1 MNFKAFILS
10 KLSKT
15 HIPNA
20 KDAIMMRMQDVDLV
34 IKQSKRAFINSL
46 LALKMMSS
54 FLIVLGIT
62 LVLLPTFES
71 EVKAFTSYDEVMML
85 SSTSVYA
92 LYEAYMTP
100 VEDDVSFTHVI
111 TLRSQ
116 LRTMI
121 KYAYTFERLIQTE
134 GNFKLEKTRSDTR
147 YELKFEAI
155 DAFNDRL
162 PFHMDVEK
170 SFKNNQRDQFDF
182 RGLFQ
187 SFNVEGDVS
196 FEKDRHMVKITF
208 VKDAFQVK
216 VIYDDKISTYE
227 IELYEKNDVIQ
238 TFTFFVDYDVFDR
251 PTLHLSYD
259 KEDVETDLI
268 ISRSIISQEMTIA
281 YAIKNLEST
290 YEGLITVNVMEGM
303 MPKFLIQVTFE
314 DGQTLRFQFIRPK
327 AIREN
332 FMPMTN
338 NLNDLNVL

>member
-1 MNFKAFILS
+1 MNIKTFIQS
-10 KLSKT
+10 KVSQT
-15 HIPNA
+15 HIPNT

-34 IKQSKRAFINSL
+34 KKQKKSSFVNPL

-54 FLIVLGIT
+54 IMIVLGIT

-71 EVKAFTSYDEVMML
+71 EVEAFTSYDEVMIL

-100 VEDDVSFTHVI
+100 VEDDVSFAHVI

-147 YELKFEAI
+147 YELEFEAI
-155 DAFNDRL
+155 DAFNNRL

-170 SFKNNQRDQFDF
+170 SFKNNQRDQFEF
-182 RGLFQ
+182 RGQFQ
-187 SFNVEGDVS
+187 SFDVEGDVR
-196 FEKDRHMVKITF
+196 FEKDRHLVKVSYI
-208 VKDAFQVK
+208 KDSFQVK

-227 IELYEKNDVIQ
+227 IELYEENNVIQ

-259 KEDVETDLI
+259 KADVETDLI
-268 ISRSIISQEMTIA
+268 ISRSIISKEMTIA

-290 YEGLITVNVMEGM
+290 YEGLITVNVMGGM
-303 MPKFLIQVTFE
+303 MPKFLIQVTFD

-327 AIREN
+327 AIRDN